1 MSLYHLDNIV
11 MVKPTAARLYEELF
25 FMTVQVGDRIEGVNN
40 QYGQDFS
47 FISGVV
53 TKVFESGD
61 IDVLPDSYENPY
73 SWPEEGSWI
82 LMS

>member
-1 MSLYHLDNIV
+1 
-11 MVKPTAARLYEELF
+11 
-25 FMTVQVGDRIEGVNN
+25 MTVQVGDRVEGLSN

-53 TKVFESGD
+53 TKVFESED

-73 SWPEEGSWI
+73 SWPEEGTWTIVSWNYRVVGPAAS
-82 LMS
+82 LKEYEKLFL

>member
-1 MSLYHLDNIV
+1 
-11 MVKPTAARLYEELF
+11 
-25 FMTVQVGDRIEGVNN
+25 MTVQVGDRIEGVNN

-53 TKVFESGD
+53 IKVFESGD

-73 SWPEEGSWI
+73 SWPEEGTWTIMSWNYRVVGPAASCRAYEE
-82 LMS
+82 LLL